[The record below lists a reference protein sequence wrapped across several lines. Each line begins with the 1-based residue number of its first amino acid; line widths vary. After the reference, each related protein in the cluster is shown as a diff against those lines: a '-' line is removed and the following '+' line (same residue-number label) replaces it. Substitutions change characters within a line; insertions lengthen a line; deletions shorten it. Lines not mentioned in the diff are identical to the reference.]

1 MSSGLT
7 TPDPQEPTLDLP
19 TRAQMDAKIAA
30 DRFLAPAARKARED
44 ALRAHIDA
52 EIAAARCDG
61 VRGLAPAARLGL
73 GGLGGSDATDAGS
86 EPGEDDGPGISDFL
100 NEPAPPLSPRPF
112 QGPYKRARDLAGTVF
127 PVSEAVILAAARK
140 AGIGRRVGRTIVF
153 SPDDTHRL
161 YKEAFQPCSNS
172 SVAANRPIGSRAA
185 LSGAAAMKKAHK
197 LLTTAAP
204 AKGAPRNGGRSARP
218 KSSSKR
224 STVVAFQKPLREPS

>member
-7 TPDPQEPTLDLP
+7 TPDPQEPTFDLP

-30 DRFLAPAARKARED
+30 DRCLAPAARKARED

-52 EIAAARCDG
+52 AIAAARWDG

-73 GGLGGSDATDAGS
+73 GGSNATDTGS

-224 STVVAFQKPLREPS
+224 STVVAVPKPLREPS